1 MTSTDPNKIREMN
14 EKLVKEV
21 IIKFGSIS
29 RADISR
35 EIGLNKASVSAIIS
49 NLLEKNIV
57 KEIGSGDSIS
67 GRKPILI
74 ALNED
79 LGTTLSFDIR
89 KNSICSSALNMNGN
103 IILEKDIHD
112 IKINSSSIFEHI
124 SNIILFYKKEI
135 PTTTYGIVGISI
147 GIHGI
152 VIGEEVRF
160 SPFYD
165 LDKVNLKMLI
175 EKTFQ
180 IPTVVENEANLSVLG
195 EKLRSDDNENLV
207 NINVRDGIGAGII
220 NNHKLFRGQGHYAGE
235 IGHMVV
241 NFNGKKCVCGNK
253 GCIEQYASETNLLA
267 SYSKK
272 SGKDKVSFSSFK
284 EDYFNDLPHTQKI
297 IDDFIHYISI
307 IINNLS
313 LSIAPEVILINSKF
327 TSEIDGVIEKIQNN
341 INCKT
346 LKNIELR
353 KSTLGNKAIIYGGFL
368 LCRNKFLQIN

>member
-21 IIKFGSIS
+21 IIKFRSIS

-49 NLLEKNIV
+49 NLLEKEIV
-57 KEIGSGDSIS
+57 KEIGSGDSLS

-74 ALNED
+74 ALNEN

-89 KNSICSSALNMNGN
+89 KNNIHSSALDMNGN
-103 IILEKDIHD
+103 IILEKDIYD
-112 IKINSSSIFEHI
+112 IKIKSESIFEHI
-124 SNIILFYKKEI
+124 SNIISFYQKELQ
-135 PTTTYGIVGISI
+135 TTVYGIVGISI

-165 LDKVNLKMLI
+165 LDKINLKMLI
-175 EKTFQ
+175 EKTFE
-180 IPTVVENEANLSVLG
+180 IPTIIENEANLSVLG
-195 EKLRSDDNENLV
+195 ENLRGNNNENLV
-207 NINVRDGIGAGII
+207 NINVRYGIGAGII
-220 NNHKLFRGQGHYAGE
+220 DNHKLFRGQGHYAGE

-253 GCIEQYASETNLLA
+253 GCIEQYASETNLLL
-267 SYSKK
+267 SYGKK
-272 SGKDKVSFSSFK
+272 TGKSDITFSSFK
-284 EDYFNDLPHTQKI
+284 EDYINNLPHTQKI

-313 LSIAPEVILINSKF
+313 LSISPEVILINSRF

-346 LKNIELR
+346 LKNIELK
-353 KSTLGNKAIIYGGFL
+353 KSTLGNKAIIYGGFF
-368 LCRNKFLQIN
+368 LCRNSFLKIN